1 MSELFINVVNM
12 SISAS
17 WFVLAVLM
25 LRLLMKKAPKWI
37 NVLLWGVVA
46 VRLVCPFSFESALSL
61 IPSSQTINPEI
72 AINQPVIDSGVT
84 VIDKAINPII
94 SEAAVSFQPEK
105 DVNLFKFILPYFA
118 GVWLLGIAFML
129 IYTLVSFLRLKRKID
144 TAVLLCDN
152 VYQSETIDRK
162 SVV

>member
-129 IYTLVSFLRLKRKID
+129 IYTLVSFLRK
-144 TAVLLCDN
+144 
-152 VYQSETIDRK
+152 DRK
-162 SVV
+162 YILCL